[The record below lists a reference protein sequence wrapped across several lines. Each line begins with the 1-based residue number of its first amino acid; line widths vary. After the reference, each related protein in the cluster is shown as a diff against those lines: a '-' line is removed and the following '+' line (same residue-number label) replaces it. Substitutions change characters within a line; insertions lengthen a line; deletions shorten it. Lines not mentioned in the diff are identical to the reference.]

1 MTRLIPLSR
10 APGFLRTTHH
20 RLLAK
25 NTRYSQLKFHGTQ
38 STLSL
43 SNGTH
48 FKVSEEVQHAIA
60 TNTPVVALE
69 TTIYT
74 HGFPFPDNVALALE
88 LETIVRE
95 NGAVPATIG
104 ILDGVARVGLT
115 ETEVREITSAA
126 AKPETMKVS
135 RRDIPYILGQGLT
148 GRKLTGG
155 TTIAGTMFLAN
166 QAGIKV
172 FGTGGLGGVHRGAH
186 ITMDVSADLTE
197 LGRTPVAVIC
207 SGCKSFLDIPRTL
220 EYLETQG
227 VSVATFA
234 DGRTG
239 DINFPAF
246 FTRDSGVKSPSI
258 VQNEKEAAAMIFSQT
273 HFTDT
278 SGMLFANPIPEE
290 FAIPKVEIDA
300 AIDQAVIEA
309 AQQGFHGHAN
319 TPFILNRIK
328 ELTKGNSIPANRAL
342 IHSNVLMATKVAT
355 ELAELHR
362 MYKAM
367 DIDRILNTQKLH
379 GAEKNQDLVFIA
391 KKKDTANTEVSR
403 EVDVLVLGS
412 VAVDLSCDYAPKNE
426 LGEPIRTEI
435 TPQLYTSNVAEISPS
450 IGGVGHNV
458 ALATLRAS
466 RDATVRLC
474 SFIGN
479 DLAGKAILS
488 SLEEE
493 KLDISGIKTL
503 STQSGE
509 TAIARTAQYVAVN
522 DMNKD
527 LVMAMADMSLFSNPN
542 APVEDLKR
550 EIISSKP
557 KWIVVDG
564 NWHPK
569 SLQAFLEI
577 GKSVGSKAVF
587 EPVSNLKSKN
597 IFPKGRPG
605 QIPHMEAFPNNI
617 LHLVT
622 PNQYELASM
631 HAAAKDREYFESDA
645 WWNIIDSLGIPS
657 TGARDRFVALTSSK
671 LTDQGIP
678 FQTIQLLPFIPTILT
693 KLGPEG
699 VLLTELLKPDDYR
712 LRDPKSAPYILSRCN
727 NGSTEVGG
735 VYMRMFPASE
745 EVKDIVSVNGVG
757 DTFLGVL
764 IAGLA
769 NGLELD
775 ETLIG
780 VAQRGAVLTLR
791 SKEAVS
797 PQVETLKWVLHG
809 MPSVRM
815 RR

>member
-1 MTRLIPLSR
+1 MTRLILPSRLISLSR
-10 APGFLRTTHH
+10 TSRH
-20 RLLAK
+20 RVFARELWG
-25 NTRYSQLKFHGTQ
+25 NQLKSHRAQ
-38 STLSL
+38 STFSL

-48 FKVSEEVQHAIA
+48 FKISEEVEHAIA

-74 HGFPFPDNVALALE
+74 HGFPFPNNVALALE
-88 LETIVRE
+88 LESIVRK
-95 NGAVPATIG
+95 NGGVPATIG

-115 ETEVREITSAA
+115 ENEIREVASAA
-126 AKPETMKVS
+126 GKPETMKVS
-135 RRDIPYILGQGLT
+135 RRDLPYILGKGL
-148 GRKLTGG
+148 GGHKLTGG
-155 TTIAGTMFLAN
+155 TTIAGTMFLAH

-239 DINFPAF
+239 EINFPAF
-246 FTRDSGVKSPSI
+246 FTRDSGVRSPLV
-258 VQNEKEAAAMIFSQT
+258 VQDEHEAAAMIFSQA
-273 HFTDT
+273 HFSNT

-290 FAIPKVEIDA
+290 FSIPKVEIDT

-309 AQQGFHGHAN
+309 AQQGFHGHEN

-328 ELTKGNSIPANRAL
+328 ELTKGNSVPANRAL
-342 IHSNVLMATKVAT
+342 IHSNVLMATKIAT

-362 MYKAM
+362 TYEAM
-367 DIDRILNTQKLH
+367 DIDRILKSRKVNN
-379 GAEKNQDLVFIA
+379 AERKQDTVFVSE
-391 KKKDTANTEVSR
+391 KKDVPDAEVSKN
-403 EVDVLVLGS
+403 VDVLVLGS

-426 LGEPIRTEI
+426 KGEPIGTEI
-435 TPQLYTSNVAEISPS
+435 TPQLYTSNVAAINPS

-458 ALATLRAS
+458 ALAALRAS
-466 RDATVRLC
+466 HDATVRLC
-474 SFIGN
+474 SFIGD
-479 DLAGKAILS
+479 DLAGKAIMSALK
-488 SLEEE
+488 EER
-493 KLDISGIKTL
+493 LDTSAIKTL
-503 STQSGE
+503 SNHDEGNGIGE
-509 TAIARTAQYVAVN
+509 ETTPRTAQYVAVN

-527 LVMAMADMSLFSNPN
+527 LVLAMADMSLFSNPN
-542 APVEDLKR
+542 APIESLKQ

-557 KWIVVDG
+557 KWIVIDG

-569 SLQAFLEI
+569 SLQTFLDV
-577 GKSVGSKAVF
+577 GKSVGSKIVF

-597 IFPKGRPG
+597 IFPKGHPG
-605 QIPHMEAFPNNI
+605 QIPHMETFPNNV
-617 LHLVT
+617 LDLVT
-622 PNQYELASM
+622 PNQYELQAM
-631 HAAAKDREYFESDA
+631 HTAAKDREYFESNS
-645 WWNIIDSLGIPS
+645 WWSVIDSLGIPS

-699 VLLTELLKPDDYR
+699 VLLTKLLKPDDYQ

-727 NGSTEVGG
+727 NGNTEVGG
-735 VYMRMFPASE
+735 VYMRLFPASE
-745 EVKDIVSVNGVG
+745 AVKDIVSVNGVG

-769 NGLELD
+769 KGLELD
-775 ETLIG
+775 EHLIG
-780 VAQRGAVLTLR
+780 VAQRGAVLTLK
-791 SKEAVS
+791 SKDALLS
-797 PQVETLKWVLHG
+797 QVDIKMEFG
-809 MPSVRM
+809 EQI
-815 RR
+815 